1 MKTRHFVLTGM
12 IVLALFCMVGLA
24 AAQAG
29 NTPVTANMTEAHVN
43 GDEDDIAPYDGP
55 IGAGNPLYGLKVAM
69 EDLDETFTFNQSQRM
84 EKQLNHARLRIAEV
98 RRELAINRTD
108 TAQQALDLYLQKMN
122 LTEHSL
128 VSYRSN
134 DTGLLHAQGMII
146 KHQLVLGKLLLSYP
160 NNTGLS
166 RAYNNSLA
174 LEQKFEE
181 KTAIRFERIIEKNNK
196 TILKAIRLEIK
207 GRDRTGAG
215 DIGHAATE
223 AQTRNEQ
230 SQQSRVEQQDK
241 NGLQKKGTPVP
252 PVITTQP
259 SQTQS
264 TPTQA
269 ATTQQDQ
276 KPSNGQAAGKPG
288 MGNTDETGRGNSRN
302 K

>member
-1 MKTRHFVLTGM
+1 MKTRNFVLTGM

-108 TAQQALDLYLQKMN
+108 TAQLALDLYLQKMN
-122 LTEHSL
+122 LTDHSL
-128 VSYRSN
+128 APYRSN
-134 DTGLLHAQGMII
+134 DTGLLYAQEMIT
-146 KHQLVLGKLLLSYP
+146 KHQLVLEKLLLSHP
-160 NNTGLS
+160 NNTGLI

-181 KTAIRFERIIEKNNK
+181 KTSIRLERIIEKNNK

-207 GRDRTGAG
+207 GRDRAGAG
-215 DIGHAATE
+215 DGEQAATE
-223 AQTRNEQ
+223 AQSRNEQ
-230 SQQSRVEQQDK
+230 RQQARVEQQDK
-241 NGLQKKGTPVP
+241 NGLQKKVTSVP
-252 PVITTQP
+252 PVITAQP
-259 SQTQS
+259 SQT
-264 TPTQA
+264 
-269 ATTQQDQ
+269 
-276 KPSNGQAAGKPG
+276 
-288 MGNTDETGRGNSRN
+288 
-302 K
+302 